1 MTTFDVITIFPNSIK
16 GYLEESIIG
25 RAEKNK
31 LIKIRLHDL
40 RGFSESKHKKVDDR
54 PYGGGPGMVLM
65 LQPLVSAMDRV
76 AKALGASAKKSE
88 TEVVVFAAGG
98 KQFDQKTA
106 DLWARRRKHLIFVCG
121 HYEGIDARLVPI
133 LKKSG
138 WKVSEI
144 SIGPYVL
151 TGGEVPAMAVIDA
164 VSRRLPG
171 VLGKGESIEE
181 MRHGVGVPVF
191 TRPEVFTLRGKKYLV
206 PKELLSGN
214 HRAIEKWRLEHKAK

>member
-1 MTTFDVITIFPNSIK
+1 M
-16 GYLEESIIG
+16 GESIIG

-31 LIKIRLHDL
+31 LVKIRLHDL

-65 LQPLVSAMDRV
+65 LQPIVSAMERV
-76 AKALGASAKKSE
+76 AKLLGPRGGKAE
-88 TEVVVFAAGG
+88 TEAVVFAAGG
-98 KQFDQKTA
+98 KQFDQKMA
-106 DLWARRRKHLIFVCG
+106 DLWARRRKHLVLICG

-138 WKVSEI
+138 WKVSEV

-164 VSRRLPG
+164 ISRRLPG
-171 VLGKGESIEE
+171 ALGKAESVEE
-181 MRHGVGVPVF
+181 KRQGIGIPAF
-191 TRPEVFTLRGKKYLV
+191 TRPEVFVRRGKKYPV

-214 HRAIEKWRLEHKAK
+214 HRLIERWRLEHRGK